1 MGFSEIAVTVI
12 LFSTFLFVGGV
23 IAAAWISYHNLV
35 DNAVLAQGEIIQ
47 EQVHTSLNITS
58 VTKIP
63 GYLVIN
69 ATNTGS
75 VTIDLRYTSILID
88 GVLYGN
94 VTDYNYSV
102 QGINNTRYW
111 FPGES
116 LQVYI
121 PWTGALPSRVSLV
134 AQDGVEAYWG

>member
-12 LFSTFLFVGGV
+12 LFSTFLFVGGI

-35 DNAVLAQGEIIQ
+35 DNAVVSQGKLLE
-47 EQVHTSLNITS
+47 EKVHTNFTITS
-58 VTKIP
+58 VTKIT
-63 GYLVIN
+63 GYLIIN

-88 GVLYGN
+88 GTLYGN
-94 VTDYNYSV
+94 VTDYTYYV
-102 QGINNTRYW
+102 QGLNNTKYW
-111 FPGES
+111 FPSEY
-116 LQVYI
+116 LVVYI
-121 PWTGALPSRVSLV
+121 PWTGPLPSRVSLV